1 MNTYRTHAQ
10 LSAAIRTHA
19 LVHAKLRSDRLSPIG
34 RLVCHFRAFYTD
46 LRIRKLVER
55 LHTK

>member
-1 MNTYRTHAQ
+1 MNTYRIHAQ
-10 LSAAIRTHA
+10 LSAAIRAHA
-19 LVHAKLRSDRLSPIG
+19 LVHAKLRSPGLTRLT

>member
-10 LSAAIRTHA
+10 LSAAIHAHA

-34 RLVCHFRAFYTD
+34 RLVCHFRAIYTEF
-46 LRIRKLVER
+46 RIRKLIER